1 MANGVI
7 MSSNKAD
14 TDTVGSIRFI
24 RRGNTVSFYG
34 SISGMTTDTSLT
46 YGTVKQ
52 ELRPSQDVTYAV
64 SPLYSKTAPYL
75 VIGSVWID
83 FYGEIAIYKGS
94 QTEAYVA
101 GTYVVP

>member
-1 MANGVI
+1 MNGAIIPVDI
-7 MSSNKAD
+7 TDS
-14 TDTVGSIRFI
+14 DTVNAIKFI
-24 RRGNTVSFYG
+24 KRGNTVSFYG
-34 SISGMTTDTSLT
+34 SISGMSTNTSLT